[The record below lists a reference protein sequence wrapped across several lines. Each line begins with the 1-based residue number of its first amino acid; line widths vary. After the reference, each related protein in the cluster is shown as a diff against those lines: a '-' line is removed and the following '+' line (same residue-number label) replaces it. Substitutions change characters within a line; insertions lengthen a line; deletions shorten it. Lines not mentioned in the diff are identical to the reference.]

1 MDKQLSNMP
10 GNGLIVAID
19 GPSGAGKS
27 TVCRAI
33 AARLGAQYLDTG
45 AMYRVATLH
54 VLRQNIDPN
63 DHEAVAKA
71 TEKLPLTINDDP
83 ASHSVML
90 DGEDVAS
97 EIRSAEVTQ
106 NVSAVSANTAVRTN
120 LVALQRRLAST
131 ARRCILDGRDIGT
144 NVLVDA
150 PVKIFLTAS
159 PEVRAT
165 RRFEQDR
172 AAGREVIFEDV
183 LKDVKKRD
191 YIDSTRVVDPLR
203 PATDAVIVDSSEL
216 SLEQVI
222 ETLVTLIERS
232 SERNTNER

>member
-10 GNGLIVAID
+10 ENGLIVAID

-83 ASHSVML
+83 ASRSVML

-97 EIRSAEVTQ
+97 EIRGVEVTR
-106 NVSAVSANTAVRTN
+106 NVSAVSANPAVRTN
-120 LVALQRRLAST
+120 LVALQRRLASA

-150 PVKIFLTAS
+150 PAKIFLTAS

-172 AAGREVIFEDV
+172 AAGCEVNFEDV
-183 LKDVKKRD
+183 LEDVKKRD
-191 YIDSTRVVDPLR
+191 YIDSTRAVDPLR

-232 SERNTNER
+232 SERNSNER

>member
-1 MDKQLSNMP
+1 MNKQLSNMP

-33 AARLGAQYLDTG
+33 AAELGAKYLDTG

-54 VLRQNIDPN
+54 VLRQNIDPR
-63 DHEAVAKA
+63 DCEAVAKA
-71 TEKLPLTINDDP
+71 TEKLPLAINDDP
-83 ASHSVML
+83 ASLSVIL

-97 EIRSAEVTQ
+97 EIRGAEVTR
-106 NVSAVSANTAVRTN
+106 NVSAVSANPAVRTN
-120 LVALQRRLAST
+120 LVALQRRLAS
-131 ARRCILDGRDIGT
+131 AAQRCILDGRDIGT

-172 AAGREVIFEDV
+172 EAGRTVNYEDV
-183 LKDVKKRD
+183 LEDVKKRD
-191 YIDSTRVVDPLR
+191 HIDSTRAADPLR
-203 PATDAVIVDSSEL
+203 PAADAVIVDSSEL

-222 ETLVTLIERS
+222 ETIIALIKRS
-232 SERNTNER
+232 SERNSNE

>member
-1 MDKQLSNMP
+1 MNKQLSNMP

-33 AARLGAQYLDTG
+33 AAELGAKYLDTG

-54 VLRQNIDPN
+54 VLRQNIDPR
-63 DHEAVAKA
+63 DCEAVAKA
-71 TEKLPLTINDDP
+71 TEKLPLAINDDP
-83 ASHSVML
+83 ASRSVIL

-97 EIRSAEVTQ
+97 GIRGAEVTR
-106 NVSAVSANTAVRTN
+106 NVSEVSANPAVRTN
-120 LVALQRRLAST
+120 LVALQRRLAS
-131 ARRCILDGRDIGT
+131 AAQRCILDGRDIGT

-172 AAGREVIFEDV
+172 EAGRTVNYEDV
-183 LKDVKKRD
+183 LEDVKKRD
-191 YIDSTRVVDPLR
+191 HIDSTRAVDPLR
-203 PATDAVIVDSSEL
+203 PAADAVIVDSSEL

-222 ETLVTLIERS
+222 ETIIALIKRS
-232 SERNTNER
+232 SERNSNE